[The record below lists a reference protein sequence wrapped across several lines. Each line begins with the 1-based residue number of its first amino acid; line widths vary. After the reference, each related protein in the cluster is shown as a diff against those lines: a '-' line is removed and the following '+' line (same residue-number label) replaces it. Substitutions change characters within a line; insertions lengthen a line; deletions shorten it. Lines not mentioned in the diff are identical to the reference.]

1 MGASKTAANTAVT
14 NPYIKVVDNESYRE
28 QFRLIGGTNITVSS
42 DANKNIT
49 ISGTA
54 VSSNDVKQSI
64 ASNSV
69 FRPVLFANTTGSN
82 APGAS
87 YDHTTIT
94 GETHYSSGLRVNMA
108 NGDIVSAGKI
118 NSSGFYQTSDIR
130 LKNVI
135 RNMSISRQDIESIP
149 TFYFKYKNS
158 DRLDIGTSAQEVQ
171 KIFPELVD
179 KNPTNGTLT
188 IQYDK
193 FGIIALEIIKN
204 QFKEL
209 DNLRKEVELLKS
221 RYNGR

>member
-1 MGASKTAANTAVT
+1 
-14 NPYIKVVDNESYRE
+14 
-28 QFRLIGGTNITVSS
+28 
-42 DANKNIT
+42 
-49 ISGTA
+49 
-54 VSSNDVKQSI
+54 
-64 ASNSV
+64 
-69 FRPVLFANTTGSN
+69 
-82 APGAS
+82 
-87 YDHTTIT
+87 
-94 GETHYSSGLRVNMA
+94 MA
-108 NGDIVSAGKI
+108 NGDIVSAGRV

-135 RNMSISRQDIESIP
+135 RNMSVSRQDIESIP

-179 KNPTNGTLT
+179 KNPTNGILT

-193 FGIIALEIIKN
+193 FGIIALEMIKN